1 MLVSYLSVHKHYIV
15 FMEMVI
21 IVFLQIGFVCV
32 WIHLALVYSFCL
44 MNSISSYDYV
54 FILVLVDI

>member
-21 IVFLQIGFVCV
+21 IVFLQIGFVCCV
-32 WIHLALVYSFCL
+32 CGYI
-44 MNSISSYDYV
+44 
-54 FILVLVDI
+54 

>member
-1 MLVSYLSVHKHYIV
+1 MLVSYVSVHKHYIV

-21 IVFLQIGFVCV
+21 IVFLQIGFFCV
-32 WIHLALVYSFCL
+32 WIHLALVDSFCL
-44 MNSISSYDYV
+44 LNSISSYDYV